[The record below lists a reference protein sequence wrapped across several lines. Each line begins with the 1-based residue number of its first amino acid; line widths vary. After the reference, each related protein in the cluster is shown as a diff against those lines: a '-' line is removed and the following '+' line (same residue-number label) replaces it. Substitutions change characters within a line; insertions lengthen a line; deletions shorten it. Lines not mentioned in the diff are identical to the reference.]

1 MTDFPSGRWSE
12 LLVGHQWPASTSL
25 GILLTS
31 ADRRAEAE
39 LSQQEYAERLLTI
52 RTVVLS
58 AQEGMAAEN
67 IEGRF
72 ADGEREARRK
82 SDHSEAKQ
90 TAYRAAIRATQDLRD
105 SLTDI
110 ADQGNAEIEFILT
123 SHRTLPEKLATTV
136 TAIASAQT
144 HANIKAAESSAHL
157 LDAIQAILAWEGTS
171 MAARQFAAAN
181 GVQMANAF
189 QSQSPEDLTQHVEE
203 ILRDL
208 QSDGGRDVS
217 DRTPTRRPSENVF
230 AAGEKIVSEPNQ
242 IDGKEPL
249 VPTKVAEGAQAINS
263 GKVLVREDIT
273 AGAAIIPEGTSI
285 VPQHAAAG
293 RLGLDGGQATLIA
306 QPDLTTVTAQSVQ
319 VDILP
324 NASTGSQ
331 FAAHTRISAGEPTN
345 TAVLRDD
352 HPLTK
357 SLAHQTTP
365 EPSSLTTRASSPL
378 TNELGESFN
387 AGNKSGSAASVG
399 AEAIS
404 TAATTSLHTPHAGAL
419 TTPLAEAAA
428 PRAPIF
434 ENAHPATPL
443 IEAAQPHLPSDAP
456 QAVITS
462 SSPPVAAPMP
472 AVNPIAPASPIPQ
485 GPLPGYGSDLR
496 PPVAT
501 VSAPPPP
508 MPAAPGSVP
517 VAPASGT
524 AGSGQPTLV
533 RQQPTATP
541 AAHSAVGLTERAF
554 AATATGA
561 AASAAA
567 GASSAD
573 TRLRRLLGSVARQR
587 PELRWAIGDLSDGST
602 VLTTDLADGWV
613 PPGIEIPTG
622 VRLLQPAVRHKGL
635 LSLLGE
641 TTSAVSYSPGQYL
654 SPDDTAPMSIRARD
668 TAPVDD
674 LGWELLQATRW
685 RDGLPRLAHTL
696 ARAVSAQTGLIDSE
710 VDLLSTH
717 LNSVARTILAKY
729 PTIEP
734 TEVGNWQLLA
744 TIDALIKG
752 QTTSANYHFAW
763 FATQALIREGRS

>member
-1 MTDFPSGRWSE
+1 
-12 LLVGHQWPASTSL
+12 
-25 GILLTS
+25 
-31 ADRRAEAE
+31 
-39 LSQQEYAERLLTI
+39 
-52 RTVVLS
+52 
-58 AQEGMAAEN
+58 
-67 IEGRF
+67 
-72 ADGEREARRK
+72 
-82 SDHSEAKQ
+82 
-90 TAYRAAIRATQDLRD
+90 
-105 SLTDI
+105 
-110 ADQGNAEIEFILT
+110 
-123 SHRTLPEKLATTV
+123 
-136 TAIASAQT
+136 
-144 HANIKAAESSAHL
+144 
-157 LDAIQAILAWEGTS
+157 
-171 MAARQFAAAN
+171 
-181 GVQMANAF
+181 
-189 QSQSPEDLTQHVEE
+189 
-203 ILRDL
+203 
-208 QSDGGRDVS
+208 
-217 DRTPTRRPSENVF
+217 
-230 AAGEKIVSEPNQ
+230 
-242 IDGKEPL
+242 
-249 VPTKVAEGAQAINS
+249 
-263 GKVLVREDIT
+263 
-273 AGAAIIPEGTSI
+273 
-285 VPQHAAAG
+285 
-293 RLGLDGGQATLIA
+293 
-306 QPDLTTVTAQSVQ
+306 
-319 VDILP
+319 
-324 NASTGSQ
+324 
-331 FAAHTRISAGEPTN
+331 
-345 TAVLRDD
+345 
-352 HPLTK
+352 
-357 SLAHQTTP
+357 
-365 EPSSLTTRASSPL
+365 
-378 TNELGESFN
+378 
-387 AGNKSGSAASVG
+387 
-399 AEAIS
+399 
-404 TAATTSLHTPHAGAL
+404 
-419 TTPLAEAAA
+419 
-428 PRAPIF
+428 
-434 ENAHPATPL
+434 
-443 IEAAQPHLPSDAP
+443 
-456 QAVITS
+456 
-462 SSPPVAAPMP
+462 MP

-524 AGSGQPTLV
+524 AGSGQPTVV

-622 VRLLQPAVRHKGL
+622 VRLLHPAVRHKGL